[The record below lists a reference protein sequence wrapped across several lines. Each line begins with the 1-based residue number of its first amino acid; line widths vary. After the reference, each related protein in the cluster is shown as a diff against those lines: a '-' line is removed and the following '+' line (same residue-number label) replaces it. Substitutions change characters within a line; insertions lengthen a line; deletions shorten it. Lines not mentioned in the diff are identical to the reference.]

1 MKISEVILEDNA
13 KIELNE
19 VWSPTD
25 YETTVKDDTEAYH
38 PSLSFASQDIA
49 LIGDGHGSLYI
60 LRDWKPIFVDS
71 SICGVKRSF
80 TVLSSLMSSADCIS
94 ALLLYIEDKSKIE
107 NLRVKSNGNFVHVV
121 EWVTFKLDDANPCVL
136 SSVKRFA
143 FLGEIESLELDRNGI
158 LYLGEQKPFQLL
170 YDSEGMDLDEGTDE
184 KKTVEKPPL
193 FYWMQGVEDMVV
205 WVMLPDGITK
215 KEIKVV
221 LKPSH
226 LIVRLKD
233 QTIIDGKIFIKNY
246 TVF

>member
-19 VWSPTD
+19 VWSPTY
-25 YETTVKDDTEAYH
+25 YETSVKDDTEAYH

-80 TVLSSLMSSADCIS
+80 TVKSSLMSSADCIS

-107 NLRVKSNGNFVHVV
+107 NLRVKSKGNFVHVV

-143 FLGEIESLELDRNGI
+143 FLGEIESLELMSLTHVFVLSFTKRIGEEVYVAPKGDHGI
-158 LYLGEQKPFQLL
+158 GG
-170 YDSEGMDLDEGTDE
+170 SEGD
-184 KKTVEKPPL
+184 
-193 FYWMQGVEDMVV
+193 
-205 WVMLPDGITK
+205 
-215 KEIKVV
+215 
-221 LKPSH
+221 SC
-226 LIVRLKD
+226 
-233 QTIIDGKIFIKNY
+233 IDFGGRNLGQPNLGARWG
-246 TVF
+246 